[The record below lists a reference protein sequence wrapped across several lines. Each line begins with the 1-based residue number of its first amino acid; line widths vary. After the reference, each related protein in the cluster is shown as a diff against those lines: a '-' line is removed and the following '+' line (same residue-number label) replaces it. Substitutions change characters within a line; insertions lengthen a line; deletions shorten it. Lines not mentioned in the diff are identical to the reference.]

1 MTLRNKTLIVI
12 SLVLVTFSLIL
23 VFSANK
29 LLLGGFAIVENR
41 EMENNLNR
49 AVNAIDAET
58 ASLAAFLEDW
68 AVWDDTYQFIANH
81 NAEYIKKNVNTATF
95 LSQQLH
101 LMVLLDSAGS
111 IVHGTVF
118 DPDTKTF
125 RPIHENLKSR
135 LKSDSPLLTH
145 KTRESTIQGLLLL
158 SDGPMLVASRPILDS
173 ERQLPLRGTM
183 LVGRRLNAPTLK
195 KIADSTRLSLNVKL
209 VSDPNLSAGFAA
221 AARTLSSEK
230 KIWIEPITE
239 DIMAG
244 YTLFQDIYGQ
254 NGLIMRLDSPRS
266 IYLQGKRTV
275 QYFVL
280 LLIAFGLFF
289 GSVNL
294 LLLEKTILARLAN
307 LSRQVFNI
315 GKNHTPLPR
324 VQLNGHDEL
333 SQLAQSINSMLG
345 SLEQT
350 QNELM
355 ESDAATRALLD
366 GMPDSLLR
374 LDRQGVILDF
384 KTSRHRIVAT
394 PSKLFSGN
402 SIIDAYPAPLAEKM
416 STALAQAFAS
426 QSTQLFEQELELN
439 NQMIHQ
445 EIRITPI
452 NEMEAIVIL
461 RDFTERKRLEQSLQ
475 FFNLRDPLTGLF
487 NRSYWEEKITS
498 LSQPSDKPVGIIL
511 CEVDEMRLIH
521 DSLGP
526 EYGNNFLMA
535 TTAALRASLPLD
547 AIIAR
552 IGAEKFAVLVTGT
565 NEHELSDLA
574 SKIKQEIARIGDE
587 ENNLSF
593 SVSLG
598 CSNSDTD
605 SVSIR
610 ELFIAAQNRLHRE
623 KLAHS
628 QTARK
633 IFFQSLQTALE
644 TRDFVTHQHA
654 ERLWALGK
662 SLSKEAGLPA
672 KRLGNFKLLCQFH
685 DIGKVGIPD
694 ELIFKQDRLTG
705 EEMTQ
710 MKLHVEI
717 GHSIAQSIPELY
729 PIADLL
735 LKHHEWWDGNGYP
748 IGLREDAIPL
758 ECRIFSIVDAFDAM
772 TNDRPDRKA
781 LSIKEAAA
789 ELRRCAGSQFDP
801 HLVMKFLV
809 ILGVEP

>member
-1 MTLRNKTLIVI
+1 M
-12 SLVLVTFSLIL
+12 
-23 VFSANK
+23 
-29 LLLGGFAIVENR
+29 
-41 EMENNLNR
+41 
-49 AVNAIDAET
+49 
-58 ASLAAFLEDW
+58 
-68 AVWDDTYQFIANH
+68 
-81 NAEYIKKNVNTATF
+81 
-95 LSQQLH
+95 
-101 LMVLLDSAGS
+101 
-111 IVHGTVF
+111 
-118 DPDTKTF
+118 
-125 RPIHENLKSR
+125 
-135 LKSDSPLLTH
+135 
-145 KTRESTIQGLLLL
+145 
-158 SDGPMLVASRPILDS
+158 
-173 ERQLPLRGTM
+173 
-183 LVGRRLNAPTLK
+183 
-195 KIADSTRLSLNVKL
+195 
-209 VSDPNLSAGFAA
+209 
-221 AARTLSSEK
+221 
-230 KIWIEPITE
+230 
-239 DIMAG
+239 
-244 YTLFQDIYGQ
+244 
-254 NGLIMRLDSPRS
+254 
-266 IYLQGKRTV
+266 
-275 QYFVL
+275 
-280 LLIAFGLFF
+280 
-289 GSVNL
+289 
-294 LLLEKTILARLAN
+294 
-307 LSRQVFNI
+307 
-315 GKNHTPLPR
+315 
-324 VQLNGHDEL
+324 
-333 SQLAQSINSMLG
+333 
-345 SLEQT
+345 
-350 QNELM
+350 
-355 ESDAATRALLD
+355 
-366 GMPDSLLR
+366 
-374 LDRQGVILDF
+374 
-384 KTSRHRIVAT
+384 
-394 PSKLFSGN
+394 
-402 SIIDAYPAPLAEKM
+402 
-416 STALAQAFAS
+416 
-426 QSTQLFEQELELN
+426 
-439 NQMIHQ
+439 
-445 EIRITPI
+445 
-452 NEMEAIVIL
+452 
-461 RDFTERKRLEQSLQ
+461 
-475 FFNLRDPLTGLF
+475 
-487 NRSYWEEKITS
+487 
-498 LSQPSDKPVGIIL
+498 
-511 CEVDEMRLIH
+511 
-521 DSLGP
+521 
-526 EYGNNFLMA
+526 
-535 TTAALRASLPLD
+535 
-547 AIIAR
+547 
-552 IGAEKFAVLVTGT
+552 
-565 NEHELSDLA
+565 SDLA